1 MVSVKRAS
9 ASASASAS
17 TTATASST
25 STSTSTSTA
34 TATASESSSS
44 LKLSVFTLF
53 LIFATV
59 HVIGGTINHIDDT
72 DEVYGYYEPL
82 HYLLYG
88 KGMQTWEYSP
98 VYAIRYRII
107 ISLFLL
113 YELIIIYKDI
123 CILITIKVNM

>member
-1 MVSVKRAS
+1 MVSKRRAPP
-9 ASASASAS
+9 
-17 TTATASST
+17 TATAAAT
-25 STSTSTSTA
+25 ATTA
-34 TATASESSSS
+34 TATATATATTESSSS
-44 LKLSVFTLF
+44 LRLSVFTLF

-98 VYAIRYRII
+98 VYAIR
-107 ISLFLL
+107 
-113 YELIIIYKDI
+113 
-123 CILITIKVNM
+123 

>member
-1 MVSVKRAS
+1 MVSKRRAT
-9 ASASASAS
+9 AAATA
-17 TTATASST
+17 TTATAAA
-25 STSTSTSTA
+25 TA
-34 TATASESSSS
+34 TATTESSSS
-44 LKLSVFTLF
+44 LRLSVFTLF

-98 VYAIRYRII
+98 VYAIR
-107 ISLFLL
+107 
-113 YELIIIYKDI
+113 
-123 CILITIKVNM
+123 

>member
-1 MVSVKRAS
+1 MVSKKRAS
-9 ASASASAS
+9 AA
-17 TTATASST
+17 
-25 STSTSTSTA
+25 TA
-34 TATASESSSS
+34 TATAESSTAGRSSSS
-44 LKLSVFTLF
+44 LRLSVFTLF

-98 VYAIRYRII
+98 VYAIR
-107 ISLFLL
+107 
-113 YELIIIYKDI
+113 
-123 CILITIKVNM
+123 